1 MMLRYLAMIVACFFV
16 GGSMAL
22 ILTKFLR
29 RLRKIEEEKWGKK
42 L

>member
-1 MMLRYLAMIVACFFV
+1 MLRYVAMIITCFFV

-29 RLRKIEEEKWGKK
+29 RLRDIEQKRWGKK